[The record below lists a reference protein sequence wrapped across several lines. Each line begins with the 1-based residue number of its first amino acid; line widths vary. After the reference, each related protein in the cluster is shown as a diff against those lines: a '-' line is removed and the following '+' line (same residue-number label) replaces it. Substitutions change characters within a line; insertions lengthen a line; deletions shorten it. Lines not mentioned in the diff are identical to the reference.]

1 MEVCLSFP
9 RAALVVSAYGSG
21 ESNKCLLAQMVE
33 GGRVPLWLIACIGG
47 MAVLTLLGL
56 FIYGSYSGLGSSI

>member
-1 MEVCLSFP
+1 MEGCLYSL

-21 ESNKCLLAQMVE
+21 ESKNCLIAQMVE